1 MSSSSMLML
10 IEVGYIREI
19 VSIGISQRG
28 RVWDRPYPIFVTFFA
43 TELVAHGAPDFRWV
57 LERLP

>member
-1 MSSSSMLML
+1 MLML